1 MFFLTKICSF
11 SLKHLYSRLVNATAT
26 SSGSRMVGP
35 LRNFSSRVSRT
46 NVRMH
51 ASMDIWK
58 IKQMEGKIVT
68 KGKIL
73 TQTRAVM
80 ELART
85 MGKTA
90 PVAAWM
96 EMIST
101 ISIMTR
107 AAAKGCPGLVTRRLT
122 MIFIKAIEYAKRV
135 AWNSKGNGMVA
146 IEYS

>member
-58 IKQMEGKIVT
+58 IKQME
-68 KGKIL
+68 GKIL